1 MVLPR
6 ISAASIVRM
15 EIRLEVGNRAAMLAA
30 LEGNTLDLAL
40 TRRAPRKMAVQKAW
54 MGEHPHSLIAP
65 PDHRLAGQARAARAE
80 VVGET
85 FLVRDPDSGTRLLME
100 RQFANAHVTLRI
112 GMGMGSKET
121 IKPALM
127 AGLGIGRPVTGTWFI
142 VNLAKIEAHAVCR
155 RPARVHD
162 QPESDVPADLSADDA
177 GLVLP
182 GRSAKRRR
190 RARLR
195 IHSPGP
201 ERLL

>member
-1 MVLPR
+1 MVLSR

-15 EIRLEVGNRAAMLAA
+15 EIRLGVGNRAAMLAA
-30 LEGNTLDLAL
+30 LDGNTLDLVL
-40 TRRAPRKMAVQKAW
+40 TAPGEMAVQKAG
-54 MGEHPHSLIAP
+54 MGEHPRNLIAH
-65 PDHRLAGQARAARAE
+65 PDQGLAGQARAAPAE

-85 FLVRDPDSGTRLLME
+85 FLVRDPDSGTRLLVE

-162 QPESDVPADLSADDA
+162 QPESDVPADLSADP
-177 GLVLP
+177 VIS